1 MGVLRHRD
9 SKQGETIMRSKRTMR
24 IVVCSLTLGAGL
36 TTLALAEDKK
46 PAAPSLETSVTKTGD
61 VLAKEK
67 LLTLTAIVQDVN
79 LARREVTLKGSEG
92 RVETFMVSP
101 KVERITEIGKGDEVT
116 IQYYLGIAAELRPPT
131 EEEKKEPYKEM
142 EQDVR
147 APKTSAPAGME
158 VRTIRVVATVE
169 AIDMAA
175 KTVTLKGPKGRVHT
189 VAVEDPAVLQKAKKG
204 DTVIVTAAEAFAVS
218 LEKVTKGKPK

>member
-1 MGVLRHRD
+1 MVM
-9 SKQGETIMRSKRTMR
+9 QSKRMMR
-24 IVVCSLTLGAGL
+24 VLIISLALGAGL
-36 TTLALAEDKK
+36 ATHALAEDKK
-46 PAAPSLETSVTKTGD
+46 PAAPTMESAVTKTGNT
-61 VLAKEK
+61 LAKEN
-67 LLTLTAIVQDVN
+67 LLTLTATVQDVN

-142 EQDVR
+142 EQDAR

-169 AIDMAA
+169 AIDTAA
-175 KTVTLKGPKGRVHT
+175 KTVTLKGPKGRTHT

-218 LEKVTKGKPK
+218 LEKVAKGKAK